1 MGHSGALWSYV
12 EEMFRGSSN
21 HTIDPKG
28 RIIIPARFRDTIK
41 SNGGN
46 GVMVTVMDNC
56 LFAYTFDAWFK
67 LEEKILSLKTTDAQ
81 MRRFRRVIIGQAS
94 ECNCDRQDRI
104 LIPPTLR
111 QYAKLEKEIVL
122 VGVLKHFEIWSKD
135 QWVIENEVCETDML
149 KEDLS
154 ADIAELGL

>member
-1 MGHSGALWSYV
+1 
-12 EEMFRGSSN
+12 MFRGSSN

-56 LFAYTFDAWFK
+56 LYAFPFDEWSK
-67 LEEKILSLKTTDAQ
+67 LENKILALTETNAG
-81 MRRFRRVIIGQAS
+81 MRRFRRVIIGQAA

-111 QYAKLEKEIVL
+111 QMAKLEKEIVL
-122 VGVLKHFEIWSKD
+122 VGVLKHFEIWSRD
-135 QWVIENEVCETDML
+135 QWENENADCETDML

-154 ADIAELGL
+154 IEIAKLGL